1 MSLVTDRTAQPA
13 FSEHPRRSRAE
24 RRGHRRYG
32 LRYPALSFLLAV
44 AGALGGCAA
53 LGNTLEEP
61 GVRLERV
68 IVRDV
73 GVRGGSLD
81 LMVEVDNPNG
91 FDLRGTEVEL
101 GFDVEGS
108 HVGDVRYDDDFSV
121 DRGGSTTLTLPMR
134 FEWAGVGSALRTALS
149 YGEIP
154 YRMKGQIRL
163 QTPWGAHSVPF
174 TREGRAPLHRVGGAL
189 SVPSSR

>member
-1 MSLVTDRTAQPA
+1 MSLVTDRTAQPPV
-13 FSEHPRRSRAE
+13 SEHPRRSRVE
-24 RRGHRRYG
+24 RRDHRRYG
-32 LRYPALSFLLAV
+32 GRYRGLSSLLAV
-44 AGALGGCAA
+44 AALGGCAA
-53 LGNTLEEP
+53 LGNTLKEP
-61 GVRLERV
+61 DVRLERV
-68 IVRDV
+68 VVRDV

-81 LMVEVDNPNG
+81 LVVEVDNPNG

-149 YGEIP
+149 SGEIP